1 MIEEKS
7 KKTLLYLDFNP
18 LLLKISLVLFK
29 SPRGKKLK
37 ILVIVRQTPDTEAK
51 IQTNSSGDGILTDD
65 IKWILNPFDEFAVE
79 EAVQIKE
86 KTGAEVVVLTV
97 GAERSVDAIR
107 TSLAMGGDSGVH
119 IKDDSFAD
127 MDPYALGKVI
137 GSKIKSLGD
146 IDLIIAGKKW
156 IDEES
161 NQVPIQV
168 AEELGIPQATLA
180 SKVEVDESS
189 KTAKV
194 TSVIEGGEEI
204 RELKLPAIITVEQ
217 GINEPR
223 YASLPGIMKA
233 KKKPCEEVGPGDINS
248 DEIGISADALGVA
261 GSRVKTDSIEIP
273 TITRSLKV
281 IEGNDVQQASSE
293 LAKLLREEAKII

>member
-1 MIEEKS
+1 M
-7 KKTLLYLDFNP
+7 
-18 LLLKISLVLFK
+18 
-29 SPRGKKLK
+29 K

-51 IQTNSSGDGILTDD
+51 IQTNSAGNGIQTDD

-86 KTGAEVVVLTV
+86 KSNAEVVVLTV
-97 GAERSVDAIR
+97 GSDKAVDAIR
-107 TSLAMGGDSGVH
+107 TALAMGGDSGVH
-119 IKDDSFAD
+119 IKDDAFAD
-127 MDPYALGKVI
+127 MDTYALAKVI
-137 GSKIKSLGD
+137 GAKIKALGD
-146 IDLIIAGKKW
+146 IDLILAGKKW

-161 NQVPIQV
+161 SQVPLQV
-168 AEELGIPQATLA
+168 AEELSIPQATLA
-180 SKVEVDESS
+180 SKVEVDEGS

-194 TSVIEGGEEI
+194 TSVIEGGERI
-204 RELKLPAIITVEQ
+204 IELKLPAVITVEQ

-233 KKKPCEEVGPGDINS
+233 KKKPCEEVGKGDING
-248 DEIGISADALGVA
+248 DEIGISEGELGID
-261 GSRVKTDSIEIP
+261 GSRYKNDAIEIP

-281 IEGNDVQQASSE
+281 IDGNDVQQASSE

>member
-1 MIEEKS
+1 MIEEKF
-7 KKTLLYLDFNP
+7 KKTHLYLDFNP

-51 IQTNSSGDGILTDD
+51 IKTNSSGDGIQTDD
-65 IKWILNPFDEFAVE
+65 IKWILNPFDEYAVE

-86 KTGAEVVVLTV
+86 KSGAEVVVLTV

-127 MDPYALGKVI
+127 MDSYALGKVI

-180 SKVEVDESS
+180 SKVIPISEDIAFIEF
-189 KTAKV
+189 AFA
-194 TSVIEGGEEI
+194 VI
-204 RELKLPAIITVEQ
+204 
-217 GINEPR
+217 
-223 YASLPGIMKA
+223 
-233 KKKPCEEVGPGDINS
+233 KP
-248 DEIGISADALGVA
+248 
-261 GSRVKTDSIEIP
+261 
-273 TITRSLKV
+273 SLKGCQIV
-281 IEGNDVQQASSE
+281 PFHLFISLS
-293 LAKLLREEAKII
+293 LLVSIHKSPIAFAVGAEPPTKV